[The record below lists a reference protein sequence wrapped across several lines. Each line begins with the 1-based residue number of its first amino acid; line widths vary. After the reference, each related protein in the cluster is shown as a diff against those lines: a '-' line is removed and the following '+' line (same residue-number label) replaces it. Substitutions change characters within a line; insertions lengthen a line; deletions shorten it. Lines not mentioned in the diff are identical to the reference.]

1 MSPRRNRA
9 INLRL
14 LIFHSPLPIL
24 VSWALAAQ
32 ASARFHVRQPG
43 KESRQ
48 WPGLQSV
55 SKFASDPP
63 DDEAAECAGAED
75 GCRSFSD
82 DRVRKAQQ
90 DADE

>member
-1 MSPRRNRA
+1 MCTYK
-9 INLRL
+9 IKG
-14 LIFHSPLPIL
+14 FK
-24 VSWALAAQ
+24 VSWNEHL
-32 ASARFHVRQPG
+32 RKTPRGEGCGNRKKPG
-43 KESRQ
+43 Q

-55 SKFASDPP
+55 SKLASDPP
-63 DDEAAECAGAED
+63 DDEAAEGAGTED